1 MRLHTSVI
9 TAGAMF
15 ALVLPAV
22 AGAASTRAD
31 TTFRVAKETVSFHD
45 SGQSR
50 SVHKS
55 HGGKASKGSKAAT
68 GKSSKRAVYPVTYIF
83 VPASPGTSSPVAD
96 PNECQD
102 SGSNCTDQQACE
114 FWGMNCSTA
123 GAPDQANVAPAD
135 APTADTSAS
144 AST

>member
-31 TTFRVAKETVSFHD
+31 TTFQVAKETVSFHD

-55 HGGKASKGSKAAT
+55 HGGKASKAEGRDGQELAGGLPCHVHLRAGVAERAARRRPE
-68 GKSSKRAVYPVTYIF
+68 RAR
-83 VPASPGTSSPVAD
+83 
-96 PNECQD
+96 
-102 SGSNCTDQQACE
+102 
-114 FWGMNCSTA
+114 STWVQLHRYA
-123 GAPDQANVAPAD
+123 GLRVLGHELQHRRR
-135 APTADTSAS
+135 S
-144 AST
+144 